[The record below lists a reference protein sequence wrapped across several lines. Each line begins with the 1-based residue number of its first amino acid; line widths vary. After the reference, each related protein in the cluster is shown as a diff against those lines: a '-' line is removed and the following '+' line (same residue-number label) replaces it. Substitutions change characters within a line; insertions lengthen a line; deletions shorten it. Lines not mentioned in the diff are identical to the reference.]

1 MSIIIETSYAARV
14 PPRSRFSWPIKT
26 SRRTSE
32 VETSQNQ
39 GRLGVVARLAE
50 PDIHKP
56 CRHNYATRRQVD
68 EADTKL
74 GSFKRL

>member
-14 PPRSRFSWPIKT
+14 PAIAFSWAIKT
-26 SRRTSE
+26 SRHTSE

-39 GRLGVVARLAE
+39 GRLGVVTRLAE